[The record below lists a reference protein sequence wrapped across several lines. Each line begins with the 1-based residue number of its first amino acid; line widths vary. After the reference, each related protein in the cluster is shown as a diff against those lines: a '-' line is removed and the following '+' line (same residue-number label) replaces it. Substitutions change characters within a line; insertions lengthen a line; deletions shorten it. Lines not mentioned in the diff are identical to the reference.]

1 MAKTL
6 PGRTD
11 NDIKNKWNATKRSQ
25 ERQKAR
31 LSPQVSS
38 SSKKAESSLEAHGK
52 CLGGISPNKRA
63 MTPPPTSARTATALF
78 SEEDGENVA
87 EV

>member
-1 MAKTL
+1 MAKL
-6 PGRTD
+6 MKDRTD

-25 ERQKAR
+25 QRKHAR

-38 SSKKAESSLEAHGK
+38 LSTETASLASLEQHWSN
-52 CLGGISPNKRA
+52 ISPKKLA
-63 MTPPPTSARTATALF
+63 MTQPTDATITL
-78 SEEDGENVA
+78 SKQEDEEHIT